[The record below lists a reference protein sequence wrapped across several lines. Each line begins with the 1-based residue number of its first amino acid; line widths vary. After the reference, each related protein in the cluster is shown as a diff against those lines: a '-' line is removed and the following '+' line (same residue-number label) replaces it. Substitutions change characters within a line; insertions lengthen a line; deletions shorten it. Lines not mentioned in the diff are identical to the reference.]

1 MEQTRLSTHHVVTGG
16 GGSWG
21 GHPPGPPAV
30 DPPCS
35 GYPPGTPPGTPPR
48 GGYPPLPLY
57 NQPLTENGI
66 PKRGGL
72 LGVSQASI
80 PEKHDSPEAFAR
92 NFVKKTSKN
101 VKKPQKPF
109 DSMGCRPKTAFWTP
123 FFHRVF
129 DAKTSFLT
137 ILGVFGPPLF
147 EGGVPGGVPGGW
159 GGGPSPRPSPPR
171 GQGMAQNRSCPVPLP
186 PTPG

>member
-1 MEQTRLSTHHVVTGG
+1 MNLASCRHRG
-16 GGSWG
+16 WG
-21 GHPPGPPAV
+21 VLGWTPPGTPRRGPPLLRVPPPGPPLG
-30 DPPCS
+30 P
-35 GYPPGTPPGTPPR
+35 PPR

-147 EGGVPGGVPGGW
+147 EGGVPGGSRGRPLFGVPYIGGFTW
-159 GGGPSPRPSPPR
+159 WSLYR
-171 GQGMAQNRSCPVPLP
+171 GLHMAM
-186 PTPG
+186 T